1 MSKKGKKIQIL
12 QKKLKKLKAEI
23 KKLKSGSRSKKKG
36 KRRPK
41 NRDNIKKMAPAVV
54 KAEGPQVNEELNT
67 TDRARGSGSLS

>member
-23 KKLKSGSRSKKKG
+23 KKLKSSSRSKKKG

-54 KAEGPQVNEELNT
+54 KAEGPQVN
-67 TDRARGSGSLS
+67 